1 MQAEH
6 LRRCLDSEQEARQLF
21 AVWNVHDI
29 DRGKSNLTRLASHLG
44 MGSLVD
50 LAHPLGRLLPRCA
63 DPDMAINNL
72 ERFFANPAGVSQTHA
87 LLESRARTLETLLQ
101 VFSVSQFFSDLLISN
116 PDYLEM
122 LRIPLRSSPSK
133 AELIEILQQDVESA
147 FEDSAVLRAFRK
159 FRQRQMLRIGANDI
173 IRDRPLEEI
182 TKDISQVADASLEVA
197 LWQAHRNLKKRF
209 GEPTTADQQPARCVI
224 LAFGKLGGKE
234 LNYSSDIDLMFV
246 YDEEG
251 STRGPRTTSIGNDDF
266 FSRVCS
272 EVVRLVTAHTDRGQA
287 YRVDLRLRPE
297 GNRGPL
303 ARSLASTLSYYD
315 TLGRTWERQALVKI
329 RPVAGNA
336 KLGEEFLQS
345 IEPFVYRKYL
355 TVAEIN
361 EIKAL
366 KRKIEHR
373 TARAGESQSDVKTGM
388 GGIRDVEFTIQFLQL
403 LNGGD
408 LPDVRQSNTLKAL
421 AALEKVGC
429 VTDQEYRVLD
439 DTYRFLRKLE
449 HRLQLMF
456 DLQTHRMPE
465 ASDELRKLAVRMG
478 YVPDDSADA
487 TVSTNDSRLLD
498 RFLGDYREK
507 TTLNR
512 KILDHLLH
520 STFTGQDGPDPES
533 DLLLDPSPSPER
545 IQEVLGKYPFKDPQS
560 AYQNLTLL
568 ATETV
573 PFLSTRR
580 CRQFLA
586 NIAPRLLRAISETP
600 DPDLALVN
608 LEKVSASLGGKGV
621 LWELFSFNQPSL
633 KLYIELCAWSQFL
646 SEILINNPGMIDE
659 LLDSL
664 VLNQRRT
671 AEELRHELA
680 DLCKNADDANP
691 ILHSFNDKELLRIG
705 VRDILGK
712 DTVQNTTRALSD
724 LAETVLRQID
734 SLEYPK
740 LVRKLGAPQVG
751 DGQAANAGKVSRYV
765 LLGLGK
771 LGGQEMSY
779 HSDLDLIL
787 VYEGDGR
794 TVPPQGSSRWDTFEL
809 TDNFHFFSE
818 LARHIIRTTSDM
830 GAQGRLYKI
839 DMRLR
844 PTGQSGSLVIP
855 LREFIR
861 YYDEGEGQLWERQAL
876 TRARV
881 VAGDP
886 DFANDVLQAVARET
900 YQIEWRNDM
909 VDEIRSMRDRILAS
923 GSKRDLKRCPGGTVD
938 VEFLVQMFRLKYGR
952 RNPEVRHPNTWNA
965 IDALRAVGLVSDE
978 EHAALYQ
985 GYTFLRHVQCR
996 LRIFQNRSLDELP
1009 DAADELE
1016 KLARRIGVEHPADQP
1031 ALPRFL
1037 EEFEKHTG
1045 RVRNLF
1051 GQLFDREKERTEPA

>member
-1 MQAEH
+1 MQVEY
-6 LRRCLDSEQEARQLF
+6 LRRCLDSEHEARQLF
-21 AVWNVHDI
+21 ASWNVHDV
-29 DRGKSNLTRLASHLG
+29 DRGRNNLARLAEHLG
-44 MGSLVD
+44 MGPLVD
-50 LAHPLGRLLPRCA
+50 LAHPLSRLLPRCA
-63 DPDMAINNL
+63 DADMAINNL
-72 ERFFANPAGVSQTHA
+72 ERFFANPAGVAQTHA
-87 LLESRARTLETLLQ
+87 LLESRARTFETLLQ
-101 VFSVSQFFSDLLISN
+101 LFSTSQFFSDLLIAN

-133 AELIEILQQDVESA
+133 AELIEALQRDVEAA
-147 FEDSAVLRAFRK
+147 FEDSAVLRSFRK
-159 FRQRQMLRIGANDI
+159 FRQKQMLRIGANDI

-182 TKDISQVADASLEVA
+182 TRDISQVADAALEVA
-197 LWQAHRNLKKRF
+197 LWQAQRQIRKRY
-209 GEPTTADQQPARCVI
+209 GEPMTSDMQPARSVI

-246 YDEEG
+246 YDDEG
-251 STRGPRTTSIGNDDF
+251 ATRGPRTTSITNDDF
-266 FSRVCS
+266 YSRVCS
-272 EVVRLVTAHTDRGQA
+272 EVVRLLTAHTDRGQA

-297 GNRGPL
+297 GHRGPL

-315 TLGRTWERQALVKI
+315 TLGRTWERQALIKI
-329 RPVAGNA
+329 RPVAGDV
-336 KLGEEFLQS
+336 KLGEEFLQQ

-373 TARAGESQSDVKTGM
+373 THRAGDSESDVKTGM
-388 GGIRDVEFTIQFLQL
+388 GGIRDVEFAIQFLQL

-408 LPDVRQSNTLKAL
+408 LPDVRQCNTLKGL

-429 VTDQEYRVLD
+429 LTHQEYGVLD

-465 ASDELRKLAVRMG
+465 GHDELRKLAVRMG
-478 YVPDDSADA
+478 YGGEPTETGAVALGDD
-487 TVSTNDSRLLD
+487 VLE
-498 RFLGDYREK
+498 RFLADYREK

-520 STFTGQDGPDPES
+520 QSFSGEDGPEPEQ

-545 IQEVLGKYPFKDPQS
+545 IQEVLGAYPFKDVQS
-560 AYQNLTLL
+560 AYQNLAML

-586 NIAPRLLRAISETP
+586 NIAPKLLRAIAETP

-621 LWELFSFNQPSL
+621 LWELFSFNQPTL
-633 KLYIELCAWSQFL
+633 KLYVELCAWSQFL

-664 VLNQRRT
+664 VLNQRRS
-671 AEELRHELA
+671 AEELRLEVA
-680 DLCKNADDANP
+680 ELCKNADDPNP
-691 ILHSFNDKELLRIG
+691 ILHSFKDKELLRIG

-712 DTVQNTTRALSD
+712 DTVQATTRALSD
-724 LAETVLRQID
+724 LAEAILRQID
-734 SLEYPK
+734 ALEYP
-740 LVRKLGAPQVG
+740 LLTRKLGAPQITD
-751 DGQAANAGKVSRYV
+751 DGPRKGAVSRYV

-787 VYEGDGR
+787 IYEGDGR
-794 TVPPQGSSRWDTFEL
+794 TVPPAGSSRWDTFEL
-809 TDNFHFFSE
+809 TDNYHFFSE
-818 LARHIIRTTSDM
+818 LARHIIRTTGDM
-830 GAQGRLYKI
+830 GPQGRLYQV

-861 YYDEGEGQLWERQAL
+861 YYEEGEGQLWERQAL
-876 TRARV
+876 TRSRV
-881 VAGDP
+881 VAGDAE
-886 DFANDVLQAVARET
+886 FANDVLQALARET
-900 YQIEWRNDM
+900 YQIHWRPELI
-909 VDEIRSMRDRILAS
+909 DEIRAMRERVQAS
-923 GSKRDLKRCPGGTVD
+923 GSKRDLKRGKGGIVD
-938 VEFLVQMFRLKYGR
+938 IEFIVQMFRLKYGR
-952 RNPEVRHPNTWNA
+952 RHPEVRHPNTWNA
-965 IDALRAVGLVSDE
+965 IDGIRAVGLVSDE
-978 EHAALYQ
+978 EHAILRQ
-985 GYTFLRHVQCR
+985 GYTFLRQVECR
-996 LRIFQNRSLDELP
+996 LRIFHNRSLDELP
-1009 DAADELE
+1009 DAPEELE
-1016 KLARRIGVEHPADQP
+1016 KLARRIGIDHPPDQP
-1031 ALPRFL
+1031 ALPRML
-1037 EEFEKHTG
+1037 EELEKHTG
-1045 RVRNLF
+1045 RVRSVFGALF
-1051 GQLFDREKERTEPA
+1051 EREKEAGLN